1 MTQPTTKF
9 RRFTDLS
16 VSERMLFTIFL
27 ITIGLGYFF
36 ALANTYYTHANR
48 DGKPGLSVED
58 IKIAYYG
65 KSDITRLGAGLN
77 GGMADNLEF
86 PRQKDVIFKW
96 IENGADEATFNDKIA
111 PILNENCIGCHS
123 VESGMGLPPLT
134 SYKKVRE
141 LTKTDTGASIK
152 TLVRVSHIHM
162 FGIAFILFFVGRIFV
177 LSEIPVTLKRVMVL
191 VPFLAILLDILS
203 WFLTKLMP
211 DFAYVVIIS
220 GGLMGVSLAAQI
232 LTSIYQMWFY
242 TPHKRVE
249 M

>member
-1 MTQPTTKF
+1 MTTKF

-27 ITIGLGYFF
+27 ITIGLGYLF
-36 ALANTYYTHANR
+36 ALAHTYYSHADR

-77 GGMADNLEF
+77 AGMADNLAF
-86 PRQKDVIFKW
+86 PGQKDIIFRW
-96 IENGADEATFNDKIA
+96 IENGSDEATFNEKIA
-111 PILNENCIGCHS
+111 PILNENCIACHS
-123 VESGMGLPPLT
+123 IESGMGLPPFT
-134 SYKKVRE
+134 SYKKVLE
-141 LTKTDTGASIK
+141 LTKMDTGVSIK

-162 FGIAFILFFVGRIFV
+162 FGIAFILFLVGRIFV

-203 WFLTKLMP
+203 WYLTKIIP
-211 DFAYVVIIS
+211 NFAYVVILA
-220 GGLMGVSLAAQI
+220 GALMGISMAAQI
-232 LTSIYQMWFY
+232 LISIYQMWFY
-242 TPHKRVE
+242 TPHKRIE

>member
-1 MTQPTTKF
+1 MTTKF

-27 ITIGLGYFF
+27 ITIGLGYLF
-36 ALANTYYTHANR
+36 ALAHTYYSHANR
-48 DGKPGLSVED
+48 DGEPGLSVED

-65 KSDITRLGAGLN
+65 KSEITRLGAGLN
-77 GGMADNLEF
+77 AGMADNLEF
-86 PRQKDVIFKW
+86 PQQKDIIFNW
-96 IENGADEATFNDKIA
+96 IENGADEKTFNDKVA
-111 PILNENCIGCHS
+111 PILNENCIACHS
-123 VESGMGLPPLT
+123 EESGMGLPPMT

-141 LTKTDTGASIK
+141 LTKTDTGVSIK

-177 LSEIPVTLKRVMVL
+177 LSEIPVTLKRVMVI

-203 WFLTKLMP
+203 WYLTKFIP
-211 DFAYVVIIS
+211 GFAYVVVLA
-220 GGLMGVSLAAQI
+220 GGLMGISLAAQI
-232 LTSIYQMWFY
+232 LLSIYQMWFY
-242 TPHKRVE
+242 KPHKRVE

>member
-1 MTQPTTKF
+1 MTKMVTKF

-16 VSERMLFTIFL
+16 VSERMLFTTFL
-27 ITIGLGYFF
+27 ITIGLGYFL
-36 ALANTYYTHANR
+36 ALTHTYFTHANR

-65 KSDITRLGAGLN
+65 KSQITRLGAGLN
-77 GGMADNLEF
+77 AGMADNLEF
-86 PRQKDVIFKW
+86 PGQKDIIFRW
-96 IENGADEATFNDKIA
+96 IEKGANEATFNKKIA
-111 PILNENCIGCHS
+111 PILNENCIACHS
-123 VESGMGLPPLT
+123 VESGMGLPPMT

-141 LTKTDTGASIK
+141 LTKTDTGVSVK

-177 LSEIPVTLKRVMVL
+177 LSEIPVMLKRVMVM

-203 WFLTKLMP
+203 WYITKFIP
-211 DFAYVVIIS
+211 DFAYVVVGA
-220 GGLMGVSLAAQI
+220 GGLMGLSLAAQI
-232 LTSIYQMWFY
+232 LISIYQMWIY

>member
-1 MTQPTTKF
+1 MATKF

-27 ITIGLGYFF
+27 ITIGIGYLF
-36 ALANTYYTHANR
+36 ALAHTYYSHANR
-48 DGKPGLSVED
+48 DGEPGLSVED

-77 GGMADNLEF
+77 AGMADNLEF
-86 PRQKDVIFKW
+86 PSQKDVIFKW
-96 IENGADEATFNDKIA
+96 IEDGSDETTFNNKIA

-123 VESGMGLPPLT
+123 VESGMGLPPFT
-134 SYKKVRE
+134 SYEKVRE
-141 LTKTDTGASIK
+141 LTKMDTGVSVK

-177 LSEIPVTLKRVMVL
+177 LSEIPVTLKRVMVI

-203 WFLTKLMP
+203 WYITKIIP
-211 DFAYVVIIS
+211 DFAYVVILS
-220 GGLMGVSLAAQI
+220 GGVMGISLAAQI
-232 LTSIYQMWFY
+232 LISIYQMWFY
-242 TPHKRVE
+242 RSDKRIE